1 MYRLTEKRLASAETI
16 FENYRAKLFAN
27 RCFNAQIFE
36 RELRDLWKTGYQ
48 EMKSIALQLLKNE
61 RYREVAVYYMEHSNP
76 GTGVASEFK
85 LPLASLYGMK
95 LFGAPEREEM
105 RESFW
110 ASVFDST
117 QV

>member
-1 MYRLTEKRLASAETI
+1 MYRLTEKRLASAEAI
-16 FENYRAKLFAN
+16 LGKYRAELFAN

-36 RELRDLWKTGYQ
+36 RELRDLWQTGYQ

-76 GTGVASEFK
+76 GTGVAAEFK
-85 LPLASLYGMK
+85 RALASLYGMES
-95 LFGAPEREEM
+95 FHAVERDEM
-105 RESFW
+105 RKKFW

-117 QV
+117 QA